1 MPFAVNLHYDELKEK
16 TNVDLRLYHY
26 GYEDCEPLHSW
37 GPGIKDHFKIH
48 LVFSGKG
55 TYKMGNNQYELGPG
69 QGFLTTPDT
78 VVSYTADSDDPWSY
92 GWFAF
97 NGLNAQN
104 YLLRA
109 GLSKENPILTLKE
122 PEYAISLLKEMITY
136 DSTLSSKDL
145 KLMSGLYQLL
155 SLVIESKT
163 SKTAIT
169 DTQSSA
175 KFTYLRA
182 AQTYIETNYSRRM
195 TVEEM
200 AKHIGISRKYLARL
214 FAQAYKMPPQT
225 YLLTY
230 RMERAKI
237 LLLETELN
245 IGEVA
250 YSVGYQDQFVF
261 SKAFK
266 NYTGHAPSHS
276 KNGASRYKSSI

>member
-26 GYEDCEPLHSW
+26 GYEDCDPLHSW

-55 TYKMGNNQYELGPG
+55 SYKLGNETYELAPG

-78 VVSYTADSDDPWSY
+78 VAYYIADEQDPWSY

-122 PEYAISLLKEMITY
+122 PEDAISLLKEMISY
-136 DSTLSSKDL
+136 DSGLNSKDL
-145 KLMSGLYQLL
+145 RLMSGLYQLL
-155 SLVIESKT
+155 AMVVESKS
-163 SKTAIT
+163 SKIPAANGHL
-169 DTQSSA
+169 SA
-175 KFTYLRA
+175 KHTYLRA
-182 AQTYIETNYSRRM
+182 AQAFIETNYSRRM
-195 TVEEM
+195 SVEEM
-200 AKHIGISRKYLARL
+200 ANHIGISRKYLARL
-214 FAQAYKMPPQT
+214 FAEAYQMPPQA

-237 LLLETELN
+237 LLSETELN
-245 IGEVA
+245 IGEIA

-276 KNGASRYKSSI
+276 KRLASPY